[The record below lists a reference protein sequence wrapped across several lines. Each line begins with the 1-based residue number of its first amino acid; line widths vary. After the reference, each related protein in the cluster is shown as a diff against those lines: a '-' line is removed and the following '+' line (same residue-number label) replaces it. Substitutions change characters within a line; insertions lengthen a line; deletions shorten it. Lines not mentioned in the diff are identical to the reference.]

1 MSSEKQTIE
10 ESNIT
15 PAKSHRIVVGIDGS
29 NASLSALEWAARQAE
44 FTDTSLEI
52 VAAWEW
58 PTSFGW
64 SVVPDGYDPSGD
76 LRSMIE
82 PLVATLQAAHPQIV
96 VKWKIVEGHPAPVL
110 IKESIGAE
118 LLVVGSRGHG
128 EFIGMLIGSTSEHCV
143 ANAACPVVVFRKKTH
158 DPSGESR
165 F

>member
-15 PAKSHRIVVGIDGS
+15 LAKSQRIVVGIDGS

-44 FTDTSLEI
+44 FTDASLEI
-52 VAAWEW
+52 VAAWDW

-64 SVVPDGYDPSGD
+64 SVVPDGYDPSGE

-82 PLVATLQAAHPQIV
+82 PLVATLQVAHPEV
-96 VKWKIVEGHPAPVL
+96 VVTWKIVEGHPAPVL

-128 EFIGMLIGSTSEHCV
+128 EFLGMLIGSTSEHCV
-143 ANAACPVVVFRKKTH
+143 ANAACPVVVFREKA
-158 DPSGESR
+158 P
-165 F
+165 